1 MLWGLNIA
9 ALGDVVTEWNL
20 AALEAIR
27 AQNTPPTAAS
37 RHLAILHAA
46 LFDAVN
52 GIRRTHMPFR
62 ITGKVPG
69 SASVESAAVAAG
81 RAVLVSFYPMLQ
93 PSLDELQSRLLA
105 GIPDGPQKVGG
116 FRWGKAV
123 AAAILQWRSSDGSN
137 QIVNYTPGSQPGQWR
152 PTLSFGGIVRPA
164 LVPHWG
170 QVTPFAVAGGSQ
182 FRPPPPPALGS
193 TSYAEEVNRVKA
205 VGAADST
212 LRTAEQ
218 TEIARFWGY
227 GPGSATPPGHWNEI
241 AQAVVRD
248 RGTTLEE
255 NARLFALLNIALAD
269 AAIVCWEGKY
279 FYNFWRPITA
289 IQEADSDGN
298 PLTEAD
304 PVWMPLLP
312 TPPFPEYTSGHSTFS
327 GAAATVLAY
336 FFGSDRIA
344 FTLGSDDL
352 PGVQRSYAS
361 FSEAALESGLSR
373 IYGGIHFPSANLH
386 GLSCGAAIGTHVSWH
401 LLGPKP
407 NQSRQQSDLP

>member
-1 MLWGLNIA
+1 
-9 ALGDVVTEWNL
+9 
-20 AALEAIR
+20 
-27 AQNTPPTAAS
+27 
-37 RHLAILHAA
+37 
-46 LFDAVN
+46 
-52 GIRRTHMPFR
+52 
-62 ITGKVPG
+62 
-69 SASVESAAVAAG
+69 
-81 RAVLVSFYPMLQ
+81 MLQ

-105 GIPDGPQKVGG
+105 GIPKGPQKMRG
-116 FRWGKAV
+116 FRWGETV
-123 AAAILQWRSSDGSN
+123 AAAILQWRSTDGSS
-137 QIVNYTPGSQPGQWR
+137 QIVDYTPGSQPGQWR

-164 LVPHWG
+164 LAPHWG
-170 QVTPFAVAGGSQ
+170 QVTPFAVTSGSQ

-193 TSYAEEVNRVKA
+193 TRYAFEVNRVKA

-241 AQAVVRD
+241 AQAVIRD

-279 FYNFWRPITA
+279 LYNFWRPITA
-289 IQEADSDGN
+289 IQEADTDGN

-304 PVWMPLLP
+304 PGWMPLLP

-336 FFGSDRIA
+336 FFGSRPNR
-344 FTLGSDDL
+344 FC
-352 PGVQRSYAS
+352 
-361 FSEAALESGLSR
+361 
-373 IYGGIHFPSANLH
+373 
-386 GLSCGAAIGTHVSWH
+386 CGF
-401 LLGPKP
+401 
-407 NQSRQQSDLP
+407 